1 MRTQPSACGA
11 ADNPKRAPLLIIR
24 NVSRNP
30 AVTLNQSNSKGDLP
44 GSLIS
49 VTTSSHPRR
58 AGSHFASGPGRR
70 AADLCPATHAF
81 SAASISRRISS
92 LAHSQPTNQ
101 TAAPTVRRHKM
112 PLQSSLADICPS
124 IQFPIRR
131 RQNHLPRSRG
141 SRLPGYQ
148 PPIIILTLIRSPP
161 PKCPYSRNH
170 PQSLARILR

>member
-11 ADNPKRAPLLIIR
+11 ADNPKRAPLPIIR
-24 NVSRNP
+24 NVPRNP
-30 AVTLNQSNSKGDLP
+30 AVTLNQSNSKGDPP
-44 GSLIS
+44 GSLIR
-49 VTTSSHPRR
+49 VTTCSHPRR
-58 AGSHFASGPGRR
+58 VGIHFASSPDRR
-70 AADLCPATHAF
+70 AADRCPAQPAHFIPHAP
-81 SAASISRRISS
+81 SAYKSNRRSDRASPQNACTKFSRRY
-92 LAHSQPTNQ
+92 L
-101 TAAPTVRRHKM
+101 
-112 PLQSSLADICPS
+112 PS

-131 RQNHLPRSRG
+131 RQKHLPRSRG